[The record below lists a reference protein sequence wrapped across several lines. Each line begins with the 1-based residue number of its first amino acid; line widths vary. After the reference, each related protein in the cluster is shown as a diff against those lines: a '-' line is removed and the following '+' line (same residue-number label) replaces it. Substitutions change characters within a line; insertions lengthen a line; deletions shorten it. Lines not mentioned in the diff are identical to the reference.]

1 MHSRMRPSL
10 ISLPHANPEKDTMLK
25 KILIAVAVIIVVL
38 AVIVALQPSEF
49 RVARSATISAP
60 APAVF
65 AQVNDFHKWEAWNPW
80 GKIDPA
86 MKQSYEG
93 APAGTGAIYTWAG
106 NNEVGEGRMTI
117 IESRPSELIRVKL
130 EFFKPFAATNTA
142 EFTFKPEANQTVVTW
157 SMFGENNF
165 MAKAIHLF
173 INMDKMIG
181 GQFEKGLA
189 SMKSIVEALPKQ

>member
-1 MHSRMRPSL
+1 M
-10 ISLPHANPEKDTMLK
+10 
-25 KILIAVAVIIVVL
+25 L

-49 RVARSATISAP
+49 RVARSTTISAP
-60 APAVF
+60 PSAIFV
-65 AQVNDFHKWEAWNPW
+65 QVNDFHKWEAWNPW

-86 MKQSYEG
+86 MKQTYEG

-106 NNEVGEGRMTI
+106 NNEVGEGRMAI

-142 EFTFKPEANQTVVTW
+142 EFTFKPEANQAVVTW
-157 SMFGENNF
+157 SMFGEKNF

-173 INMDKMIG
+173 MNMDKMIG

-189 SMKSIVEALPKQ
+189 EMKSVVEPSPKQ